1 MLARHLGALP
11 GLNAHK
17 HGKPWGAV
25 TAICNLIKLNV
36 SWHKLIPLCR
46 CLTSSTCFDRSD
58 NKCPSNGRCHTVSW
72 PCDCQADTYMC
83 VCMYVYQGGTPPFS
97 YWFFIKFMKK
107 VSNSPD
113 HFHINGVFGDLLFYN
128 ESFGMNTKTGI
139 FGDLLLYN
147 IYTYIYTHIYAHGQ
161 YFIEYMF
168 FLTLWILNCLLL
180 STWCASVMPLTA
192 SNVDSIKPPEKP
204 V

>member
-1 MLARHLGALP
+1 MCHDTSLSLYADAWHHPHALI
-11 GLNAHK
+11 
-17 HGKPWGAV
+17 V
-25 TAICNLIKLNV
+25 AIIIL
-36 SWHKLIPLCR
+36 
-46 CLTSSTCFDRSD
+46 
-58 NKCPSNGRCHTVSW
+58 KCPSNGRCYTVSW

-128 ESFGMNTKTGI
+128 ESLGMNTKIGI
-139 FGDLLLYN
+139 FGDLLLYS
-147 IYTYIYTHIYAHGQ
+147 IYTYIYTHIYAHVQ
-161 YFIEYMF
+161 YFIEYMI